1 MMKTISLSDI
11 IIFHEK
17 IVQATGG
24 SDGIRDF
31 GLIESA
37 LSSAFVTFD
46 GKDLYED
53 TEDKISAITFALIK
67 NHCFVDGNKRIGV
80 AVMLLL
86 LNLNNI
92 NISYSQE
99 ELINLG
105 LEIAGGMIGIKEIKR
120 WINNHKI

>member
-1 MMKTISLSDI
+1 MKTISLSDI

>member
-1 MMKTISLSDI
+1 MKTISLSDI

-105 LEIAGGMIGIKEIKR
+105 LEIAGGMIGIKEIER